1 MSEQTLHE
9 AVCRYIKLQYPNV
22 MFNSDMS
29 GFRLTQGQAIR
40 AKKMRST
47 NGYPDLVIYEAR
59 GGYFGMFIELKDEG
73 VRTFTRDG
81 RPATKHIGKQVE
93 TIDALSSRGYYG
105 IIASGWD
112 IVKNIIDYY
121 MELEPT
127 PETKKEIS
135 MPIYGCNFDISG

>member
-59 GGYFGMFIELKDEG
+59 GGYFGLFIELKDEG
-73 VRTFTRDG
+73 VRVFNKKDKPTSKHIAKQIGVIKELFNRGYWADMAIG
-81 RPATKHIGKQVE
+81 FDETKHM
-93 TIDALSSRGYYG
+93 IDWYMNLPKTV
-105 IIASGWD
+105 
-112 IVKNIIDYY
+112 VK
-121 MELEPT
+121 
-127 PETKKEIS
+127 
-135 MPIYGCNFDISG
+135 

>member
-29 GFRLTQGQAIR
+29 GFRLTKGQAIR

-59 GGYFGMFIELKDEG
+59 GGYFGLFIELKDEG
-73 VRTFTRDG
+73 VRVFKKNGFVANDHIRKQF
-81 RPATKHIGKQVE
+81 AVINSLTKHGYSSHMLVGFEQTKQV
-93 TIDALSSRGYYG
+93 IDWYMKL
-105 IIASGWD
+105 IKTW
-112 IVKNIIDYY
+112 VK
-121 MELEPT
+121 
-127 PETKKEIS
+127 
-135 MPIYGCNFDISG
+135 